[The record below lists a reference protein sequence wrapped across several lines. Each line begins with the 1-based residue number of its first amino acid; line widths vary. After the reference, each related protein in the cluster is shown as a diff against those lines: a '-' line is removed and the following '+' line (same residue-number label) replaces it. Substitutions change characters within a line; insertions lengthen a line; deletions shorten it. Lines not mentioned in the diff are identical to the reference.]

1 MDNCGVSVFANIQ
14 LATESC
20 PTSYLLALAAMPE
33 DEKEHLT
40 EELLDRLL
48 ASSSVEAYLDEEHVT
63 DRKLTD
69 YLYEIMD
76 ERGLKRADVVRDS
89 GLNPTVVY
97 DIFSGKSRPGRDRA
111 IMLAFGLN
119 CSLRQTQRLLRLAGV
134 SELWCKQRR
143 DAILIWCVN
152 QGFDRVAADDE
163 LQRLGE
169 KPLLS

>member
-1 MDNCGVSVFANIQ
+1 MSTFANIQ
-14 LATESC
+14 LVTEPCQQSH
-20 PTSYLLALAAMPE
+20 LVALAAMPE
-33 DEKEHLT
+33 EEKEHLT

-48 ASSSVEAYLDEEHVT
+48 ASSNVETYLEEEHVT

-97 DIFSGKSRPGRDRA
+97 DIFSGKSRPGRDNA
-111 IMLAFGLN
+111 IMLSFGLN

-143 DAILIWCVN
+143 DAILIWCVH
-152 QGFDRVAADDE
+152 QGFDRTAADDE
-163 LQRLGE
+163 LRRMGE
-169 KPLLS
+169 KPLLA